1 MACLKINVSKKYD
14 KAKVSCTL
22 VYSKA
27 KVSCALVCSNF
38 NSPYLIV
45 TPEAI
50 QWISEYTA
58 AEYLIKSN
66 VDWTIFS
73 K

>member
-1 MACLKINVSKKYD
+1 MACLKINVSKKYE
-14 KAKVSCTL
+14 KAKVSCT
-22 VYSKA
+22 
-27 KVSCALVCSNF
+27 LVCSNF
-38 NSPYLIV
+38 NSPYLTV

-66 VDWTIFS
+66 VDWIIYS